1 MVGNTNLF
9 VITKIWWE
17 RIFLHIE
24 ILASRQ
30 DASFYLKNPGYAPI
44 KLESRQEEGCTF
56 LTLNITCVSE
66 RSFLENGRWQ
76 IAAVSADGTG
86 SARLMHILR
95 ISWIRCHVLFV
106 THRIRWH
113 IL

>member
-66 RSFLENGRWQ
+66 RSFLENGRSLRFLRM
-76 IAAVSADGTG
+76 VPRR
-86 SARLMHILR
+86 SARLMPILR

>member
-44 KLESRQEEGCTF
+44 KLESRQEEG
-56 LTLNITCVSE
+56 
-66 RSFLENGRWQ
+66 
-76 IAAVSADGTG
+76 
-86 SARLMHILR
+86 
-95 ISWIRCHVLFV
+95 
-106 THRIRWH
+106 
-113 IL
+113 

>member
-30 DASFYLKNPGYAPI
+30 DASFYLKNPGYQTGEQAGRGVYFSYFEYHLCQRAQLFR
-44 KLESRQEEGCTF
+44 KRQM
-56 LTLNITCVSE
+56 
-66 RSFLENGRWQ
+66 
-76 IAAVSADGTG
+76 AD
-86 SARLMHILR
+86 
-95 ISWIRCHVLFV
+95 RCGFCGWYRDALHD
-106 THRIRWH
+106 
-113 IL
+113 